1 MLKLTIPNQA
11 AHDWVK
17 SVAESKSQENFDI
30 QLKQIHT
37 QSQALKATF
46 EAMIGPNMYMYSDL
60 PADLFF
66 NFHSYL
72 QVLDQ
77 TIAEFDKQQNSI
89 AEELLEALAS
99 HQEAAE

>member
-1 MLKLTIPNQA
+1 
-11 AHDWVK
+11 
-17 SVAESKSQENFDI
+17 
-30 QLKQIHT
+30 
-37 QSQALKATF
+37 
-46 EAMIGPNMYMYSDL
+46 MIGPNMYMYSDL